1 MIRERKR
8 VDPIRICRTLGTMPN
23 LFWDQLN
30 KLIKLA
36 GKNFFKKCNL
46 KLIQNTGEF
55 ISEHEVVFKIPG
67 SIW

>member
-1 MIRERKR
+1 
-8 VDPIRICRTLGTMPN
+8 MPN